1 VHRARPRSGRVAGRR
16 SNGDP
21 REKAKGS
28 RGRESE
34 TPRRRRR
41 RGTHDTA
48 APSCAL
54 LPLHAKRC
62 VTSTCSR
69 HITHG
74 GTSTSGVRWHG
85 GTAHMDMDMNMGTW
99 VKHVKPIAAS
109 LSTQFQ
115 YQFNMYRTCCKDML
129 ATWGWLPRNVR
140 LCARP
145 HTLYV
150 IRPSLRQSETKSAR
164 DKMWRVVRP
173 RSSYF
178 PLRSAAPATP
188 GAGSCRSPRRICW

>member
-1 VHRARPRSGRVAGRR
+1 VHVLGPVVWRVEGRTGT
-16 SNGDP
+16 
-21 REKAKGS
+21 
-28 RGRESE
+28 RG
-34 TPRRRRR
+34 RRRRAAEDARAR
-41 RGTHDTA
+41 RRDADADA
-48 APSCAL
+48 AHMTRQRRVARSCLFMRRDASH
-54 LPLHAKRC
+54 PHAH
-62 VTSTCSR
+62 VTSHMGGHL
-69 HITHG
+69 HI
-74 GTSTSGVRWHG
+74 SGVRWHG
-85 GTAHMDMDMNMGTW
+85 GTAHMDMDMNMAGTW